1 MKLLYLVESGESKF
15 LVFDEMP
22 DKISTKYGDDTI
34 IGRIGGIFYD
44 FLAKRN
50 GRREAFGGRKFDIIL
65 DNGKV
70 EKCEGQWWDAVT
82 DRAKEELEKEGN
94 PFSKMMLIGVSSVD
108 RLLDCYV
115 YCGLWASES
124 KIKEMIAEY
133 KGRIYEY
140 YEFKEEVIDRINETI
155 RKSYIQSWKEQII
168 RSGMRQKRKDVF
180 ESPDGL
186 YIIYKDG
193 HAEPFTG
200 DNSKDCVRYIGL
212 KHRYMSFAI
221 SLTEHDIIQLLDD
234 DSREESGSGTY
245 YERECDALFD
255 IDGRGNTERLVTR
268 NPKLRNLLEDGEYIP
283 SLGQLNLMAH
293 YMDELNKAFT
303 YVSASPLSSTWYWSS
318 TESSQAVAWYVVFS
332 SGLTGTGNKHIGDM
346 VRAVIDF

>member
-50 GRREAFGGRKFDIIL
+50 ERREAFGGRKFDIVL
-65 DNGKV
+65 DNGEI

-82 DRAKEELEKEGN
+82 DRAREELEKEGN

-133 KGRIYEY
+133 KGRIYE
-140 YEFKEEVIDRINETI
+140 
-155 RKSYIQSWKEQII
+155 
-168 RSGMRQKRKDVF
+168 
-180 ESPDGL
+180 
-186 YIIYKDG
+186 
-193 HAEPFTG
+193 
-200 DNSKDCVRYIGL
+200 
-212 KHRYMSFAI
+212 
-221 SLTEHDIIQLLDD
+221 
-234 DSREESGSGTY
+234 
-245 YERECDALFD
+245 
-255 IDGRGNTERLVTR
+255 
-268 NPKLRNLLEDGEYIP
+268 
-283 SLGQLNLMAH
+283 
-293 YMDELNKAFT
+293 
-303 YVSASPLSSTWYWSS
+303 
-318 TESSQAVAWYVVFS
+318 
-332 SGLTGTGNKHIGDM
+332 
-346 VRAVIDF
+346 

>member
-15 LVFDEMP
+15 LVFDEMS

-50 GRREAFGGRKFDIIL
+50 EGRGAFGGRKFDVVL
-65 DNGKV
+65 DNGEV

-82 DRAKEELEKEGN
+82 DRAREELEKEGN

-140 YEFKEEVIDRINETI
+140 YEFKEEVINKINETR
-155 RKSYIQSWKEQII
+155 RKLYIQSWKEQLI
-168 RSGMRQKRKDVF
+168 RSGMGQKRKDVF

-186 YIIYKDG
+186 YI
-193 HAEPFTG
+193 EM
-200 DNSKDCVRYIGL
+200 V
-212 KHRYMSFAI
+212 
-221 SLTEHDIIQLLDD
+221 
-234 DSREESGSGTY
+234 
-245 YERECDALFD
+245 YENKVFVPYRPIKETQDLPIDA
-255 IDGRGNTERLVTR
+255 
-268 NPKLRNLLEDGEYIP
+268 KYIP
-283 SLGQLNLMAH
+283 LLTRIFGENILAEIGGGKIFITTGK
-293 YMDELNKAFT
+293 Y
-303 YVSASPLSSTWYWSS
+303 
-318 TESSQAVAWYVVFS
+318 AVNFWCW
-332 SGLTGTGNKHIGDM
+332 GK
-346 VRAVIDF
+346 

>member
-1 MKLLYLVESGESKF
+1 MKLLYLVESGKSKF

-34 IGRIGGIFYD
+34 IGRIGGVFYD

-50 GRREAFGGRKFDIIL
+50 ERREAFGSRKFDIVL
-65 DNGKV
+65 DNGEI

-82 DRAKEELEKEGN
+82 DRAREELEKEGN
-94 PFSKMMLIGVSSVD
+94 PLSKMVLIGVSSVD

-140 YEFKEEVIDRINETI
+140 YEFKEEVINKINETR
-155 RKSYIQSWKEQII
+155 RKLYIQSWKEQLI

-186 YIIYKDG
+186 YI
-193 HAEPFTG
+193 EM
-200 DNSKDCVRYIGL
+200 V
-212 KHRYMSFAI
+212 
-221 SLTEHDIIQLLDD
+221 
-234 DSREESGSGTY
+234 
-245 YERECDALFD
+245 YE
-255 IDGRGNTERLVTR
+255 
-268 NPKLRNLLEDGEYIP
+268 
-283 SLGQLNLMAH
+283 
-293 YMDELNKAFT
+293 NKAF
-303 YVSASPLSSTWYWSS
+303 VSYRPIKETQDLPIDAKYIPLLTRIFGENILAEIGGGKIFITTGKY
-318 TESSQAVAWYVVFS
+318 AVNFWCW
-332 SGLTGTGNKHIGDM
+332 GK
-346 VRAVIDF
+346 